1 MPAAAAAPAAAA
13 EPPLQPPPLA
23 LQAAAPPGCHRR
35 QQRRRWCHWLQGL
48 PQLLLPLPARFLG
61 CLLPTA
67 PRRHPRPRLLPRLRR
82 DCSCRRWTA
91 PACRRADRQARGSR
105 RIMGGITASLFRTGR
120 NTVFELAYVPC
131 TGAAHQAQHARR
143 SSEPRTRCAPPLRQC
158 RAAGLPAPPPAA
170 WPRPQR
176 LPPRGGCPSAW
187 QRHPAGLQGGG
198 GGRGWGRCGVVWC
211 GVVWCQDQ
219 KEGQAALRGWGRE
232 QPALRLQQPS
242 ASRRCHLPAC
252 LPACRQ
258 MHAAHP

>member
-1 MPAAAAAPAAAA
+1 
-13 EPPLQPPPLA
+13 
-23 LQAAAPPGCHRR
+23 
-35 QQRRRWCHWLQGL
+35 
-48 PQLLLPLPARFLG
+48 
-61 CLLPTA
+61 
-67 PRRHPRPRLLPRLRR
+67 
-82 DCSCRRWTA
+82 
-91 PACRRADRQARGSR
+91 
-105 RIMGGITASLFRTGR
+105 MGGVTASLFRTGM

-170 WPRPQR
+170 WPRLPH

-187 QRHPAGLQGGG
+187 QRHPAGLRGGG
-198 GGRGWGRCGVVWC
+198 GGRGWGRC

-252 LPACRQ
+252 RQ
-258 MHAAHP
+258 MHAVHPQDTLPLPTHTRAGTHPPPTPCSASAAAAPPAGAAEHLPGRGRAAPAGDRAAPGHLQADKAAGRRTGLQREC